1 MRNVV
6 TALGV
11 LALVSITAPAQSPE
25 WANKLFIKGSSHD
38 FGSVPRGAQLFHR
51 FEIQNPYAVRL
62 ELSNI
67 RTSCGCVAVTPANQT
82 LEPRQK
88 AYVDVTMDARR
99 FTGPKTVS
107 IHISVGPEYTST
119 ATLQVSGNSRA
130 DVVFNPGEVNFG
142 VVPRGQ
148 SPVQTID
155 VEYAGNLDWR
165 VSEVV
170 KNSAPL
176 DVSLEE
182 VYRRV
187 GQVGYRVR
195 VTLKPDAPAGPMKQE
210 VHLKTNDPATPL
222 VPVLIEA
229 NVQSVLSAAPGTVA
243 FGGPKVG
250 QVVNKMVVVKG
261 NRPFKIMAIEGL
273 GEGLEADMSST
284 PTTAH
289 TVSLKFTP
297 PKSGPFKRQLLIR
310 TDLES
315 SAATT
320 VNVEGNVVP

>member
-1 MRNVV
+1 MRNVMLAV
-6 TALGV
+6 S
-11 LALVSITAPAQSPE
+11 ALVLVSLTAPAQSPE
-25 WANKLFIKGSSHD
+25 WANKLFKETSHD

-51 FEIQNPYAVRL
+51 FEVHNPYAVRL
-62 ELSNI
+62 ELFNI
-67 RTSCGCVAVTPANQT
+67 RASCGCVSVNPTTLQ

-88 AYVDVTMDARR
+88 AYLDVTMDARR
-99 FTGPKTVS
+99 FTGSKTVT
-107 IHISVGPEYTST
+107 IYVSVGPEFTST
-119 ATLQVSGNSRA
+119 ATLQVSAQSRA

-165 VSEVV
+165 VNEVV

-176 DVSLEE
+176 DVNLEE

-195 VTLKPDAPAGPMKQE
+195 VTLKPDAPAGAIKQE

-229 NVQSVLSAAPGTVA
+229 NVQSILSAAPSTVNM
-243 FGGPKVG
+243 GGPKVG
-250 QVVNKMVVVKG
+250 QVVTKLFVVKG

-273 GEGLEADMSST
+273 GEGLEADISAN

-315 SAATT
+315 ASTT
-320 VNVEGNVVP
+320 INVDGSVTP